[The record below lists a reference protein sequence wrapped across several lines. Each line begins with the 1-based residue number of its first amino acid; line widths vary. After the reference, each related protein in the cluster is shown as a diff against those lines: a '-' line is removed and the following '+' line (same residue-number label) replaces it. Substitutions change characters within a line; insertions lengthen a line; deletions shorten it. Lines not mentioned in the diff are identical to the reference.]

1 MNPVKFWHILDFK
14 QSKNMQRIEQ
24 DENLNFETI
33 FNYQTEAKF
42 HNPSQFLRY
51 YADLSDMLP
60 SAE

>member
-1 MNPVKFWHILDFK
+1 
-14 QSKNMQRIEQ
+14 MQRIEQ

-60 SAE
+60 SSE